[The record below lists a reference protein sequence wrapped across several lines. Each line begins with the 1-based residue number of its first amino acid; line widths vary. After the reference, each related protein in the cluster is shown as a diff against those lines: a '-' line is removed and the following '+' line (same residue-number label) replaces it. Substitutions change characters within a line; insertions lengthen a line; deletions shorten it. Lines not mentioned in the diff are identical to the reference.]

1 MAERAPELMTSSAP
15 LPPPPDAHRA
25 RRAGMNPT
33 RSPESDTDGT
43 YVNIPNYTNPPAAVP
58 INTDP
63 QRTGTCLRLDQPF
76 SVVKSA
82 SLYLKAPLVQELV
95 TKRHRPADVSSPK

>member
-1 MAERAPELMTSSAP
+1 MAGLPPRMAERAPELMTSSAP
-15 LPPPPDAHRA
+15 LPPPPDAHCA

-43 YVNIPNYTNPPAAVP
+43 YVNIPKYTPPAVVP

-63 QRTGTCLRLDQPF
+63 QSGSSCGLIDTNSED
-76 SVVKSA
+76 
-82 SLYLKAPLVQELV
+82 LKKDPMN
-95 TKRHRPADVSSPK
+95 K

>member
-1 MAERAPELMTSSAP
+1 MAGLPPRMAERAPELMASSAP

-43 YVNIPNYTNPPAAVP
+43 YVNIPKYTPPVAVP

-63 QRTGTCLRLDQPF
+63 QRLRCQRKF
-76 SVVKSA
+76 GKAVV
-82 SLYLKAPLVQELV
+82 LLGLVEQ
-95 TKRHRPADVSSPK
+95 ADH